1 MIRLRADI
9 AEIQGLAQAQAQR
22 QQPFTGIASQWS
34 AANAGMGPSPL
45 GPLAQ
50 ANPLPA
56 GLAAPTAEPM
66 PIQAPTGRTE
76 RQPLEME
83 EVESTWEQQTAATLQ
98 GGMSGAGLGAK
109 IGSVVPGIGTIGG
122 AIGGS
127 VIGGLAGYLQ
137 SR

>member
-1 MIRLRADI
+1 MIRLRADV

-56 GLAAPTAEPM
+56 GLGAPTAEPM
-66 PIQAPTGRTE
+66 PMQASAPRQQ

-83 EVESTWEQQTAATLQ
+83 EVERSWQQTALGTAQ
-98 GGMSGAGLGAK
+98 GALTGAAAGAK
-109 IGSVVPGIGTIGG
+109 LGPWGAAAGG
-122 AIGGS
+122 
-127 VIGGLAGYLQ
+127 VIGGLGGLLGG
-137 SR
+137 

>member
-1 MIRLRADI
+1 MIRLQADI

-56 GLAAPTAEPM
+56 GLAAPSAEPM
-66 PIQAPTGRTE
+66 PVQSRPQAR
-76 RQPLEME
+76 RQPLEVE
-83 EVESTWEQQTAATLQ
+83 EVESSFTETALGVAQ
-98 GGMSGAGLGAK
+98 GALGGAAAGSSLGPWGIGAGAVL
-109 IGSVVPGIGTIGG
+109 
-122 AIGGS
+122 
-127 VIGGLAGYLQ
+127 GGLGGLLGE
-137 SR
+137 

>member
-1 MIRLRADI
+1 MIRLRADV
-9 AEIQGLAQAQAQR
+9 AEIQGLAQVQAQR

-66 PIQAPTGRTE
+66 PIQAPAQRQE
-76 RQPLEME
+76 RQPLEVE
-83 EVESTWEQQTAATLQ
+83 EVERSWEQTALGAAQ
-98 GGMSGAGLGAK
+98 GALSGAAAGAPLGPWGALA
-109 IGSVVPGIGTIGG
+109 GG
-122 AIGGS
+122 
-127 VIGGLAGYLQ
+127 VIGGLGGLLGG
-137 SR
+137 

>member
-50 ANPLPA
+50 ANPIPA
-56 GLAAPTAEPM
+56 GLGAPTAEPM
-66 PIQAPTGRTE
+66 QSRPQAR
-76 RQPLEME
+76 RQPLEVE
-83 EVESTWEQQTAATLQ
+83 EVEASFAETALGVAQ
-98 GGMSGAGLGAK
+98 GALGGAAAGAPLGPWGVA
-109 IGSVVPGIGTIGG
+109 GG
-122 AIGGS
+122 AIL
-127 VIGGLAGYLQ
+127 GGLGGFLGE
-137 SR
+137 

>member
-1 MIRLRADI
+1 MIRLRADV

-66 PIQAPTGRTE
+66 PIQAPAQ

-83 EVESTWEQQTAATLQ
+83 EVERSWQQTALGTAQ
-98 GGMSGAGLGAK
+98 GALTGAAAGAK
-109 IGSVVPGIGTIGG
+109 LGPWGAAAGG
-122 AIGGS
+122 
-127 VIGGLAGYLQ
+127 VIGGLGGLLGG
-137 SR
+137 

>member
-1 MIRLRADI
+1 MIRLRADV

-66 PIQAPTGRTE
+66 PIQARAQRQQ

-83 EVESTWEQQTAATLQ
+83 EVERSWEQTALGAAQ
-98 GGMSGAGLGAK
+98 GALSGAAAGAALGPWGAAA
-109 IGSVVPGIGTIGG
+109 GG
-122 AIGGS
+122 
-127 VIGGLAGYLQ
+127 VIGGLGGLLGG
-137 SR
+137 

>member
-1 MIRLRADI
+1 MIRLQADI

-50 ANPLPA
+50 ASPLPA

-66 PIQAPTGRTE
+66 PMQSRPQAR
-76 RQPLEME
+76 RQPAEVE
-83 EVESTWEQQTAATLQ
+83 EVEASFAQSALGVAQGALGGAAAGSSL
-98 GGMSGAGLGAK
+98 GPWGIGAGAVL
-109 IGSVVPGIGTIGG
+109 
-122 AIGGS
+122 
-127 VIGGLAGYLQ
+127 GGLGGLLGE
-137 SR
+137 

>member
-1 MIRLRADI
+1 MIRLQADI

-50 ANPLPA
+50 ASPLPA

-66 PIQAPTGRTE
+66 RRESTPQAR
-76 RQPLEME
+76 RQPVEAE
-83 EVESTWEQQTAATLQ
+83 EASVEELGMGVAQGALTGAAAGAPLGPWGIAA
-98 GGMSGAGLGAK
+98 GG
-109 IGSVVPGIGTIGG
+109 
-122 AIGGS
+122 
-127 VIGGLAGYLQ
+127 VIGGLGGYLQ
-137 SR
+137 ARG

>member
-1 MIRLRADI
+1 MIRLQADI

-66 PIQAPTGRTE
+66 PMQSRPRAQREAAESEDAEEPSWETQAAGAATGALSGAALGTKIL
-76 RQPLEME
+76 PG
-83 EVESTWEQQTAATLQ
+83 WGTAA
-98 GGMSGAGLGAK
+98 GA
-109 IGSVVPGIGTIGG
+109 
-122 AIGGS
+122 
-127 VIGGLAGYLQ
+127 VIGGLGGYLQ
-137 SR
+137 ARG

>member
-1 MIRLRADI
+1 MIRLQADI

-22 QQPFTGIASQWS
+22 QRPFTGIASQWS

-50 ANPLPA
+50 ASPLPP

-66 PIQAPTGRTE
+66 PMQSRPQAT
-76 RQPLEME
+76 RQPLEVE
-83 EVESTWEQQTAATLQ
+83 EVEASWEQQTAAALE
-98 GGMSGAGLGAK
+98 GGMSGGALGAK
-109 IGSVVPGIGTIGG
+109 IGSVVPGVGPIAG

>member
-66 PIQAPTGRTE
+66 PMQSRPQAR
-76 RQPLEME
+76 RQPLEVE
-83 EVESTWEQQTAATLQ
+83 EVERSWQETALGVAQGALGGAA
-98 GGMSGAGLGAK
+98 GGMSLGPWGAVA
-109 IGSVVPGIGTIGG
+109 GG
-122 AIGGS
+122 
-127 VIGGLAGYLQ
+127 VIGGLAGLLGD
-137 SR
+137 

>member
-22 QQPFTGIASQWS
+22 QQPFAGIASQWS

-66 PIQAPTGRTE
+66 PMQSRPQAR
-76 RQPLEME
+76 RQPLEVE
-83 EVESTWEQQTAATLQ
+83 EVEASWEQQTAATLQ
-98 GGMSGAGLGAK
+98 GGMSGGALGAK
-109 IGSVVPGIGTIGG
+109 IGSVVPGVGTIAG

>member
-1 MIRLRADI
+1 MISLQADI

-50 ANPLPA
+50 ASPLPA

-66 PIQAPTGRTE
+66 RRESTPQAR
-76 RQPLEME
+76 RQPVEAE
-83 EVESTWEQQTAATLQ
+83 EASVEELGMGVAQGALTGAAAGAPLGPWGMAA
-98 GGMSGAGLGAK
+98 GG
-109 IGSVVPGIGTIGG
+109 
-122 AIGGS
+122 
-127 VIGGLAGYLQ
+127 VIGGLGGYLQ
-137 SR
+137 ARG

>member
-56 GLAAPTAEPM
+56 GLGAPTAEPM
-66 PIQAPTGRTE
+66 PMQSRPQAT
-76 RQPLEME
+76 RQPLEVE
-83 EVESTWEQQTAATLQ
+83 EVERSWQETALGVAQGALGGAA
-98 GGMSGAGLGAK
+98 GGMALGPWGAVA
-109 IGSVVPGIGTIGG
+109 GG
-122 AIGGS
+122 
-127 VIGGLAGYLQ
+127 VIGGLGGLLGD
-137 SR
+137 

>member
-1 MIRLRADI
+1 MIRLRADV

-56 GLAAPTAEPM
+56 GLGAPTAEPM
-66 PIQAPTGRTE
+66 PRPQAR
-76 RQPLEME
+76 RQPLEVE
-83 EVESTWEQQTAATLQ
+83 EVEASFAETALGVAQ
-98 GGMSGAGLGAK
+98 GALGGAAAGAPLG
-109 IGSVVPGIGTIGG
+109 PWGIAGG
-122 AIGGS
+122 AIL
-127 VIGGLAGYLQ
+127 GGLGGLLGE
-137 SR
+137 

>member
-1 MIRLRADI
+1 MIRLRADV
-9 AEIQGLAQAQAQR
+9 AEIQGLAQAQSQR

-66 PIQAPTGRTE
+66 PIQAPAQ
-76 RQPLEME
+76 RQPLEVE
-83 EVESTWEQQTAATLQ
+83 EVERSWQQTALGTALGPWGAAA
-98 GGMSGAGLGAK
+98 GG
-109 IGSVVPGIGTIGG
+109 
-122 AIGGS
+122 
-127 VIGGLAGYLQ
+127 VIGGLGGLLGG
-137 SR
+137 

>member
-66 PIQAPTGRTE
+66 PARAQRQE

-83 EVESTWEQQTAATLQ
+83 EVERSWQQTALGAAQ
-98 GGMSGAGLGAK
+98 GALSGAAAGSTLGPWGAAA
-109 IGSVVPGIGTIGG
+109 GG
-122 AIGGS
+122 
-127 VIGGLAGYLQ
+127 VIGGLGGLLGG
-137 SR
+137 

>member
-66 PIQAPTGRTE
+66 RRQSTGQAMRELGEAEDSGPSW
-76 RQPLEME
+76 
-83 EVESTWEQQTAATLQ
+83 ESQAAGAAQ
-98 GGMSGAGLGAK
+98 GALAGAGTGAA
-109 IGSVVPGIGTIGG
+109 IGSAVPVIGTAIGAAGG
-122 AIGGS
+122 A
-127 VIGGLAGYLQ
+127 VIGGLGGYLQ
-137 SR
+137 ARG

>member
-1 MIRLRADI
+1 MIRLQADI

-50 ANPLPA
+50 ASPLPA

-66 PIQAPTGRTE
+66 RRESTPQAR
-76 RQPLEME
+76 RQPVEAE
-83 EVESTWEQQTAATLQ
+83 EASVEELGMGVAQGALTGAAAGAPLGPWGMAA
-98 GGMSGAGLGAK
+98 GG
-109 IGSVVPGIGTIGG
+109 
-122 AIGGS
+122 
-127 VIGGLAGYLQ
+127 VIGGLGGYLQ
-137 SR
+137 ARG

>member
-1 MIRLRADI
+1 MIRLQADI

-56 GLAAPTAEPM
+56 GLAAPSAEPM
-66 PIQAPTGRTE
+66 PVQSRPQAR
-76 RQPLEME
+76 RQPLEVE
-83 EVESTWEQQTAATLQ
+83 EVEASFAETALGVAQ
-98 GGMSGAGLGAK
+98 GALGGAAAGAPLG
-109 IGSVVPGIGTIGG
+109 PWGIAGG
-122 AIGGS
+122 AIL
-127 VIGGLAGYLQ
+127 GGLGGLLGE
-137 SR
+137 

>member
-1 MIRLRADI
+1 MIRLQADI

-66 PIQAPTGRTE
+66 AMQSRPQAR
-76 RQPLEME
+76 RQPLEVE
-83 EVESTWEQQTAATLQ
+83 EVEASWESQAAGAAQ
-98 GGMSGAGLGAK
+98 GALGGAGTGAA
-109 IGSVVPGIGTIGG
+109 IGSVVPGIGTAIGAAGG
-122 AIGGS
+122 A
-127 VIGGLAGYLQ
+127 VIGGLGGYLQ
-137 SR
+137 ARG